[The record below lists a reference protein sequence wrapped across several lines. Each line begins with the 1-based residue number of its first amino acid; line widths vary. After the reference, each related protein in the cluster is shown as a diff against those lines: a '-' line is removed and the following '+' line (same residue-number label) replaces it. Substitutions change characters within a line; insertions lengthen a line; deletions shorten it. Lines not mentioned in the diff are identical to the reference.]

1 MAVTACACVCAAWPA
16 VATPSVG
23 TRSLDFVLEADS
35 ARVALGPLEERLP
48 TAVLTATTARGGG
61 VWLSARLDVTR
72 APTRWQLRVEHT
84 NRRGVVVGRELP
96 VLGEGLP
103 PLVVWVAD
111 PPQGLH
117 LRATLDLE
125 LGRFDGTT
133 SAPVWAPALPEA
145 PPPTPEQRTLSIDGR
160 VARLPSGRQVLTLEL
175 DAPATV
181 TLRVEDAQG
190 SRWLRRGVSM
200 SDVRWPGTERRGGVV
215 IDPAVRELRLGSRVL
230 ALPSAVRVRRAAGD
244 AGAAW
249 VELEP
254 PSERPTAWRATWGV
268 GEARLVERVGT
279 GAPPTRVEARPSQAA
294 EWIEV
299 ELSTPSGW
307 WVTTG
312 RRPVADAASSAP
324 LVARLLEGRAEAL
337 IRVGTST
344 AARAYLAP

>member
-1 MAVTACACVCAAWPA
+1 M
-16 VATPSVG
+16 
-23 TRSLDFVLEADS
+23 LEADS
-35 ARVALGPLEERLP
+35 TRVALGPLEERLP
-48 TAVLTATTARGGG
+48 TVILTATSAAGGG
-61 VWLSARLDVTR
+61 VLLSPRLEVSR

-103 PLVVWVAD
+103 PLVIWVAD
-111 PPQGLH
+111 PPPALH
-117 LRATLDLE
+117 LRALLEVE

-133 SAPVWAPALPEA
+133 SAPVWVPALPEA
-145 PPPTPEQRTLSIDGR
+145 LPPVPEQRTLSIDGR
-160 VARLPSGRQVLTLEL
+160 VARLPAGRQVLTLQL

-181 TLRVEDAQG
+181 TLRVEDAYG

-200 SDVRWPGTERRGGVV
+200 SDVRWPGTERRGGVA
-215 IDPAVRELRLGSRVL
+215 IDAALRQLRLGSRVVE
-230 ALPSAVRVRRAAGD
+230 LPAAVRMRGAAGD
-244 AGAAW
+244 ARAAW

-268 GEARLVERVGT
+268 GEALVAERVGS
-279 GAPPTRVEARPSQAA
+279 GPPPTRVEARPAHAA

-299 ELSTPSGW
+299 ELSTPTGW

-312 RRPVADAASSAP
+312 RRPVADAAARAALS
-324 LVARLLEGRAEAL
+324 ARLLEGRAGAL

-344 AARAYLAP
+344 AARAYLAL